1 MTGFHDGLVTI
12 YRVENRAAPGD
23 KPVER
28 LVKKAVLRYARRTV
42 GVRRHYA
49 AMNAGARV
57 DLLLRVPFRPEVSP
71 QDVAVP
77 TLDGKQY
84 RITLVQVPEDAAG
97 SRHWAGGPTTARGGA
112 SAAHVMDLTLERLER
127 DYDLSGQDT
136 GCPAGCHR

>member
-1 MTGFHDGLVTI
+1 MTGFHDGLVTV
-12 YRVENRAAPGD
+12 YRVENQAAPGD

-28 LVKKAVLRYARRTV
+28 LVRKGVLRYQRRTV
-42 GVRRHYA
+42 GIQRHYA

-57 DLLLRVPFRPEVSP
+57 DLLLRVPYRPEVSA

-84 RITLVQVPEDAAG
+84 RITLVQVPEDMT
-97 SRHWAGGPTTARGGA
+97 PP
-112 SAAHVMDLTLERLER
+112 VMDLTLERLER

-136 GCPAGCHR
+136 GCPAGCHH

>member
-1 MTGFHDGLVTI
+1 MTGFNDGMIVV
-12 YRVENRAAPGD
+12 YAVENRAAPGE
-23 KPVER
+23 KPKDALFKR
-28 LVKKAVLRYARRTV
+28 GTLRYQRRTV
-42 GVRRHYA
+42 GIQRHYA

-57 DLLLRVPFRPEVSP
+57 DLLLRVPYRRSVST

-84 RITLVQVPEDAAG
+84 RITLIQVPEDVV
-97 SRHWAGGPTTARGGA
+97 PP
-112 SAAHVMDLTLERLER
+112 VMDLTLERLER

>member
-1 MTGFHDGLVTI
+1 MTGFNDGLVTVF
-12 YRVENRAAPGD
+12 RVENQAAPGD
-23 KPVER
+23 KPKEALFKR
-28 LVKKAVLRYARRTV
+28 GTLRYQRRTV
-42 GVRRHYA
+42 GIKRHYA

-57 DLLLRVPFRPEVSP
+57 DLLLRVPYRRSVST

-84 RITLVQVPEDAAG
+84 RITLIQVPEDVT
-97 SRHWAGGPTTARGGA
+97 PP
-112 SAAHVMDLTLERLER
+112 VMDLTLERLEK

>member
-1 MTGFHDGLVTI
+1 MTGFNDGMIVV
-12 YRVENRAAPGD
+12 YAVENRAAPGA
-23 KPVER
+23 KPKEALSKR
-28 LVKKAVLRYARRTV
+28 GTLRYQRRTV
-42 GVRRHYA
+42 GIKRHYA

-57 DLLLRVPFRPEVSP
+57 DLLLRVPYRPEIST

-84 RITLVQVPEDAAG
+84 RITLIQVPEDVT
-97 SRHWAGGPTTARGGA
+97 PP
-112 SAAHVMDLTLERLER
+112 VMDLTLERLER

>member
-1 MTGFHDGLVTI
+1 MTGFNDGLVTI

-28 LVKKAVLRYARRTV
+28 LVRKTVLRYQRRTV
-42 GVRRHYA
+42 GIKRHYA

-77 TLDGKQY
+77 TLDGRQY
-84 RITLVQVPEDAAG
+84 RITLVQVPEDVT
-97 SRHWAGGPTTARGGA
+97 PPI
-112 SAAHVMDLTLERLER
+112 MDLTLERLER